1 MMRIEKVS
9 LKSSEMTDYTLISQ
23 EGTANIPYATDSIYR
38 NATNPRVSIR
48 VVFIPFQT
56 ESEALEH
63 LEFFS
68 NNMISSGLEQDQQ
81 NSIEVPGCT
90 ITGIKGFS
98 TPVSQQ
104 ENPYSALFVK
114 GNLYVNIANVGE
126 EYGDIT
132 PFLTCIGKI
141 LDSKK
146 TE

>member
-1 MMRIEKVS
+1 MRIEKIS

-23 EGTANIPYATDSIYR
+23 EGTANIPYATDSIYM
-38 NATNPRVSIR
+38 NATTPHVSIR
-48 VVFIPFQT
+48 VVLIPFQT

-63 LEFFS
+63 LELFS
-68 NNMISSGLEQDQQ
+68 NDMISSGLEQQ
-81 NSIEVPGCT
+81 NFIEVPGCT

-98 TPVSQQ
+98 TPVFQQ

-141 LDSKK
+141 LNSRK

>member
-1 MMRIEKVS
+1 MMRIEKIS

-23 EGTANIPYATDSIYR
+23 EGTAGIPYATDSIYR
-38 NATNPRVSIR
+38 NATNPRVLIR
-48 VVFIPFQT
+48 VVLIPFQT

-63 LEFFS
+63 LELFC
-68 NNMISSGLEQDQQ
+68 NDMISSDLAQEQQDF
-81 NSIEVPGCT
+81 IEVPGCT

-98 TPVSQQ
+98 PPASQQ
-104 ENPYSALFVK
+104 EKPYSALFVK

-132 PFLTCIGKI
+132 PFLACIGKK
-141 LDSKK
+141 LDSRK